1 MKKSLFLLCFNFYF
15 VLAGFGQISFRD
27 TIKTALQTQPKTFV
41 GFHNRNTFIRSN
53 QTKLYGIIAGLDYN
67 SKIKLYVGLYG
78 FGQENRTELIN
89 NLDFVEDTVIRFLST
104 NNLSIGMDYTYFTKG
119 KLRLSVPI
127 QIGFGG
133 LYQEYFS
140 RDKLIKSD
148 QSALFPIETG
158 TNAYL
163 ELLPWT
169 GLKAGVG
176 YRLSLGNKDVIKL
189 TSPYYNLGLAILLG
203 ELYKSIKN

>member
-1 MKKSLFLLCFNFYF
+1 MKKSVLLLCISCCLAF
-15 VLAGFGQISFRD
+15 VSHGQSSFRD
-27 TIKTALQTQPKTFV
+27 SIKSALQQTPKTFV

-53 QTKLYGIIAGLDYN
+53 QTKLNGLIAGLDYN
-67 SKIKLYVGLYG
+67 NKVKFFVGLYG

-89 NLDFVEDTVIRFLST
+89 NPNFLEDTVIRFLST
-104 NNLSIGMDYTYFTKG
+104 NNLSIGIDYTFFTKG
-119 KLRLSVPI
+119 RLRLSVPV

-133 LYQEYFS
+133 LYQEYF
-140 RDKLIKSD
+140 DKGILLKTE

-176 YRLSLGNKDVIKL
+176 YRLSLGNKDVLKL
-189 TSPYYNLGLAILLG
+189 TSPYYNVGLAILLG

>member
-1 MKKSLFLLCFNFYF
+1 MKRSLLLIPLCFFSWF
-15 VLAGFGQISFRD
+15 HSFSQGPLLD
-27 TIKTALQTQPKTFV
+27 SIKSSFHTTPKTFV

-67 SKIKLYVGLYG
+67 NKFKLFVGLYG

-89 NLDFVEDTVIRFLST
+89 NSNFVEDTVIRFLST
-104 NNLSIGMDYTYFTKG
+104 NNLSIGIDYTYFTKG
-119 KLRLSVPI
+119 KLRLSVPL

-133 LYQEYFS
+133 LYQEYFD
-140 RDKLIKSD
+140 RNRLIKTD

-169 GLKAGVG
+169 GIKAGVG
-176 YRLSLGNKDVIKL
+176 YRFSLGNKDVLKL

-203 ELYKSIKN
+203 ELYQTIRN

>member
-1 MKKSLFLLCFNFYF
+1 MKKGILLLSICCCLVVKSYAQDSL
-15 VLAGFGQISFRD
+15 RD
-27 TIKTALQTQPKTFV
+27 SIKLTLKHSPKTFV

-67 SKIKLYVGLYG
+67 KKIKLFVGLYG
-78 FGQENRTELIN
+78 FGQENKTELIN
-89 NLDFVEDTVIRFLST
+89 NSDFVEDTVTRYLST
-104 NNLSIGMDYTYFTKG
+104 NNLSIGIDYTYFTKG
-119 KLRLSVPI
+119 KFRLSVPL

-140 RDKLIKSD
+140 RGDIIKSD

-169 GLKAGVG
+169 GIKAGVG
-176 YRLSLGNKDVIKL
+176 YRLSLGNKNVLKL
-189 TSPYYNLGLAILLG
+189 TSPYYNLGLAVLLG